1 MLFRAY
7 QCSQL
12 TLAGPFALG
21 HGREVIGFGR
31 ELLGHWTP
39 LASSFPSSCVG
50 SKSARQPSLAS
61 NQPPGNLSDT
71 HSGEVGL
78 K

>member
-21 HGREVIGFGR
+21 HGREMIGFGR
-31 ELLGHWTP
+31 EHLDIGHLWR
-39 LASSFPSSCVG
+39 LASPV
-50 SKSARQPSLAS
+50 LALAA
-61 NQPPGNLSDT
+61 NPQAALIGLHQPPGNLSDT
-71 HSGEVGL
+71 HSG
-78 K
+78 

>member
-21 HGREVIGFGR
+21 HGREVIGFAR
-31 ELLGHWTP
+31 EHLDIGHL

-50 SKSARQPSLAS
+50 SKSAGSPSLAS
-61 NQPPGNLSDT
+61 TSHQVISHIST
-71 HSGEVGL
+71 VV